1 MRLIKDSILN
11 LAFLLTIMHGL
22 LVHTHS
28 ADQSLY
34 QVNAFEHQHV
44 DLACFA
50 KHIVDR
56 DLGGDHLENFTSTDL
71 SEFNI
76 LPQSSYFGSVPS
88 VFLNFDLPFDQSGE
102 QYQLEIIT
110 GLIAQGCLFQ
120 FGFRGPPTLS

>member
-11 LAFLLTIMHGL
+11 LAFLLTILHGL

-56 DLGGDHLENFTSTDL
+56 DLGGDHLENFTSTVY
-71 SEFNI
+71 SELNI
-76 LPQSSYFGSVPS
+76 LPQTAFFEAVPN
-88 VFLNFDLPFDQSGE
+88 VLLNTDLYVDQTGE
-102 QYQLEIIT
+102 QFQLGIT
-110 GLIAQGCLFQ
+110 SRLIAQGCLHQ
-120 FGFRGPPTLS
+120 FGFRGPPVLS